1 MEAVDTEVVAADTEA
16 AVVNTKGFVRLPS
29 QPSKISNPNSSPN
42 FTSEMFELLYLLDD
56 CDIGIGFLP
65 AQKSVMQLFS
75 QGPAGGFSLVTYIFI
90 CLTLRSL
97 SERRLQSSDLLVTL
111 LKNEPSTAHVV
122 SVIVDFVLL
131 LKCT

>member
-1 MEAVDTEVVAADTEA
+1 VVAADTEEA
-16 AVVNTKGFVRLPS
+16 VNTRGFVRLPS
-29 QPSKISNPNSSPN
+29 QPSKISNQNSSLN
-42 FTSEMFELLYLLDD
+42 CSSEIFEFNLRDD

-75 QGPAGGFSLVTYIFI
+75 QGPAEGFSLVAYIFI
-90 CLTLRSL
+90 FCLTLRSL
-97 SERRLQSSDLLVTL
+97 SQRRLQSSDLLVTL

>member
-1 MEAVDTEVVAADTEA
+1 
-16 AVVNTKGFVRLPS
+16 
-29 QPSKISNPNSSPN
+29 
-42 FTSEMFELLYLLDD
+42 MFELLYLLDD